1 MTRTIAALML
11 ASVTTLLGTGCATI
25 QTPCTSCACVAPAGA
40 ATAVNY
46 KTADALRETLMDE
59 RRAQVFYTSVM
70 AKHGQVRPFSNI
82 VHAEERHA
90 AVVEILM
97 TRHGVAI
104 PSNSP
109 TNLPTVPGTLPE
121 CNRLAA
127 QLERDN
133 IAMCD
138 RLLADVTELDIR
150 AAFENLRDASK
161 NNHLPAFERWS
172 ANSGPAVTGQ
182 SVGYAYGNGRGQGRG
197 RGAGS
202 VCSGVCNGPCVSRPP
217 QRRAGLATSVT
228 SRLRSP
234 AWRRCRPPGASSKR
248 TLTTRSP
255 AFEVRGHSRS
265 SMTRHMIC
273 AQSY

>member
-11 ASVTTLLGTGCATI
+11 ASVTTFVGTGCATNR
-25 QTPCTSCACVAPAGA
+25 TPCTSCACVAPAGA
-40 ATAVNY
+40 ATAVNN

-59 RRAQVFYTSVM
+59 RRAQAFYTSVM

-90 AVVEILM
+90 AVVETLM

-104 PSNSP
+104 PTDTP
-109 TNLPTVPGTLPE
+109 TNLPAVPGTLPE

-133 IAMCD
+133 IAMYD
-138 RLLADVTELDIR
+138 RLLGDVTEPDIR

-172 ANSGPAVTGQ
+172 ANAGPTAGGQ
-182 SVGYAYGNGRGQGRG
+182 VVGYGYGNGRGQARG
-197 RGAGS
+197 RGAGNA
-202 VCSGVCNGPCVSRPP
+202 CGGVCNGPCVSL
-217 QRRAGLATSVT
+217 Q
-228 SRLRSP
+228 
-234 AWRRCRPPGASSKR
+234 
-248 TLTTRSP
+248 
-255 AFEVRGHSRS
+255 
-265 SMTRHMIC
+265 
-273 AQSY
+273 

>member
-11 ASVTTLLGTGCATI
+11 ASMTTFVATGCATNR
-25 QTPCTSCACVAPAGA
+25 TPCTSCACVAPAGA
-40 ATAVNY
+40 ATAVNT

-59 RRAQVFYTSVM
+59 RRAQAFYTSVM

-90 AVVEILM
+90 AVVETLM

-104 PSNSP
+104 PTDTP

-121 CNRLAA
+121 CNHLAA

-133 IAMCD
+133 IAMYD
-138 RLLADVTELDIR
+138 RLLADVTEPDIR

-172 ANSGPAVTGQ
+172 VNSGPAATGQ
-182 SVGYAYGNGRGQGRG
+182 AVGHSYGNGRGQGGG

-202 VCSGVCNGPCVSRPP
+202 VWSGVCNGPC
-217 QRRAGLATSVT
+217 AT
-228 SRLRSP
+228 L
-234 AWRRCRPPGASSKR
+234 
-248 TLTTRSP
+248 
-255 AFEVRGHSRS
+255 
-265 SMTRHMIC
+265 
-273 AQSY
+273 Q